1 MNNLPARNLP
11 WPIRWEGVCEIAKS
25 EGCNLTAYLCSAGVP
40 TIGWGETVGVKL
52 GMRWSQA
59 EADERFC
66 KELTEYAAAV
76 MDMCTFPPN
85 ENELSAMVSLAYN
98 IGLGGFKKSSVLR
111 NHNAGKR
118 AATGRSFALWNKVRV
133 DGVLKEA
140 RGLTLRRARE
150 AAMYLTPVE
159 SADWVETAPVA
170 AMPQAV
176 EPESKLQAS
185 PIAQS
190 GAVSIATGALAAA
203 SQFSSE
209 AKQVAENLSINPIV
223 IVAIVAIV
231 VGTIAIY
238 QRSKQRAEGWA

>member
-1 MNNLPARNLP
+1 MSKLPARNLP
-11 WPIRWEGVCEIAKS
+11 WPISWDGVVEIASS
-25 EGCNLTAYLCSAGVP
+25 EGCRLTAYLCSAGVP

-66 KELTEYAAAV
+66 KELTEYADAVRAACKV
-76 MDMCTFPPN
+76 QPN
-85 ENELSAMVSLAYN
+85 DNQLAAMVSLAYN

-111 NHNAGKR
+111 NHNKGDY
-118 AATGRSFALWNKVRV
+118 AAAARSFALWNKARV
-133 DGVLKEA
+133 NGVLTEV

-150 AAMYLTPVE
+150 TAMYLKPFAYEGWFDVE
-159 SADWVETAPVA
+159 PE
-170 AMPQAV
+170 MPQAV

-209 AKQVAENLSINPIV
+209 AKQVAENLSINPLMVVAVVAVV
-223 IVAIVAIV
+223 IGAV
-231 VGTIAIY
+231 AIY
-238 QRSKQRAEGWA
+238 QRYKQRAEGWA